1 MQIVFTEHAKERLKK
16 RKITFEEV
24 ELALRNPNKTRK
36 KGKKYIAEKDIGR
49 AKIEIVYE
57 KDKYIKIITIYY
69 I

>member
-1 MQIVFTEHAKERLKK
+1 MEVIFTEHAKERLQRRDITEEEAISAIKYPDKTSKK
-16 RKITFEEV
+16 EGRYYV
-24 ELALRNPNKTRK
+24 Q
-36 KGKKYIAEKDIGR
+36 KDIGR